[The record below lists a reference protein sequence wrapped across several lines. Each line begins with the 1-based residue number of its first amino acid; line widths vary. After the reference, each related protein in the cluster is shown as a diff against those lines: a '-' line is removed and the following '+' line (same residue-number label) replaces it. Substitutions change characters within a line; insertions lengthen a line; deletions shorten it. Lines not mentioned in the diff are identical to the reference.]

1 MLSSL
6 FTLAA
11 ALIFP
16 QTPLM
21 RWLCPLFVP
30 FTTAHGYG
38 LFLKAILPLVT

>member
-1 MLSSL
+1 
-6 FTLAA
+6 LAA

-16 QTPLM
+16 QTLLM

-38 LFLKAILPLVT
+38 LSLKATLPLVT